1 MIGLDKNQ
9 GADVNFYLLG
19 IFVIRVVVAIVGNY
33 LLSTW
38 VEGVLYTT
46 LNSLKIVK
54 DIMEVWAT
62 L

>member
-9 GADVNFYLLG
+9 GADVNSYLLV
-19 IFVIRVVVAIVGNY
+19 IFVVRVVVAIVGNY
-33 LLSTW
+33 LLSAW

-54 DIMEVWAT
+54 DIIEVWAT